1 MAPQPMEHSSL
12 TAAVAPCPLRT
23 TAAARVVI
31 ADDERIFRASLRRLL
46 ELSSS
51 TVSAMFGV
59 EIGSGFDVVGEAGSG
74 QETVEVVQSTHPDLM
89 LLDVCMPRRS
99 GLEALREL
107 QRCDQP
113 RHTIILSGAL
123 DAEQLVT
130 AIQLGARGVVRK
142 DAPTELLF
150 AAITS
155 VIAGASWV
163 DQRLTSD
170 LLDAVRGLGQLRH
183 AASALPFGL
192 TRRETEVVALV
203 GAGCNN
209 REIAQRFAVTEE
221 TIKHHLTRIFDK
233 VGAANRVELA
243 LVAARHGFVN

>member
-1 MAPQPMEHSSL
+1 MDQPSL
-12 TAAVAPCPLRT
+12 TASAASNPPAVPP
-23 TAAARVVI
+23 ARVVI
-31 ADDERIFRASLRRLL
+31 ADDERIFRVSLRRLL
-46 ELSSS
+46 ELPASI
-51 TVSAMFGV
+51 VAEMFGV

-74 QETVEVVQSTHPDLM
+74 QETVEVVRSTRPDLM

-107 QRCDQP
+107 QHCDQP

-123 DAEQLVT
+123 DPDQLVT

-142 DAPTELLF
+142 DTPTERLF
-150 AAITS
+150 AAMTS
-155 VIAGASWV
+155 VVAGASWI
-163 DQRLTSD
+163 DQGLTSE
-170 LLDAVRGLGQLRH
+170 LLDAVRMLGQPRGG
-183 AASALPFGL
+183 ACPLPFGL
-192 TRRETEVVALV
+192 TRRETEVVSLV
-203 GAGCNN
+203 VEGCNN

-243 LVAARHGFVN
+243 LVAARHGFN